1 VHSPFIV
8 QGECLHCAGPR
19 QVGPANRSL
28 FYEIWRSLAPHCS
41 LHSWEVDVRIDSLDM
56 VLCHL
61 AGTVPAVS
69 VTYSGRRA
77 VTVGLEPFVR
87 RRSCA
92 DPPRR
97 YLRAHCGSARL
108 GAPVA
113 GHHHPRARRRDGTVR
128 RLCTVYSD
136 TTRRLGNRWAYR
148 DVSLPASCV
157 SGRPYF

>member
-1 VHSPFIV
+1 
-8 QGECLHCAGPR
+8 
-19 QVGPANRSL
+19 
-28 FYEIWRSLAPHCS
+28 
-41 LHSWEVDVRIDSLDM
+41 VRIHSLDM
-56 VLCHL
+56 VVCRL
-61 AGTVPAVS
+61 AGTVPAIS

-97 YLRAHCGSARL
+97 CLRAHCGSARL
-108 GAPVA
+108 GSSVA

-128 RLCTVYSD
+128 RLRTLYGD
-136 TTRRLGNRWAYR
+136 TTRRLGNRRAYR
-148 DVSLPASCV
+148 GVSSPAPCV